1 MARNYNDYEMWL
13 PGEIVKVTGLVSY
26 KIRIDRDGRIF
37 EGNQDQLRKGTVN
50 EQSSEIELS
59 TLDSINNNK

>member
-1 MARNYNDYEMWL
+1 MARNYNDSEMWL

-59 TLDSINNNK
+59 TLDSINSNK